1 MNRIIIRV
9 TTFIYIAIIKY
20 YCLAKQKKPLQ
31 LIKYKYLLVE
41 FDQFQLSNNS

>member
-20 YCLAKQKKPLQ
+20 YCLAKQKKTST
-31 LIKYKYLLVE
+31 INKI
-41 FDQFQLSNNS
+41 